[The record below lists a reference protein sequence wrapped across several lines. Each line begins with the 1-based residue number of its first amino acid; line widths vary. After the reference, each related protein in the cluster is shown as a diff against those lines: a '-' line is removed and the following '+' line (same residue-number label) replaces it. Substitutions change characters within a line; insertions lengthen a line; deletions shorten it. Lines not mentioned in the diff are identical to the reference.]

1 MIRRA
6 SGGPS
11 RRLRAGFT
19 LVETALSVTI
29 LTIGMG
35 SAVMTIVRCSDLQ
48 EQTRRYTQAHNVCR
62 DVLERLRGAD
72 VITSFQQL
80 IANPT
85 FTQDGMQVTVDFP
98 EQILV
103 DTLGNLPNSL
113 LLRDINAD
121 GQVDINA
128 AGTDPVALLPV
139 RLQVSWPGGNM
150 TLDSLVTQ
158 R

>member
-6 SGGPS
+6 SERS

-19 LVETALSVTI
+19 LVETALPVTI

-72 VITSFQQL
+72 VLTSFQQL
-80 IANPT
+80 TANPT

-98 EQILV
+98 QQVLI
-103 DTLGNLPNSL
+103 DTLGPNLPNSL
-113 LLRDINAD
+113 LLRDLNGD
-121 GQVDINA
+121 GAVDVNA

-139 RLQVSWPGGNM
+139 RLQVSWLGGNM
-150 TLDSLVTQ
+150 TLDSLVIQ